1 MTNILAEL
9 QMLSLNEGSDIISY
23 RAKLNEIVATFKAR
37 EEYMEEVTWF
47 AELVR
52 ELNVETFLNAD
63 AFMVQPEVGYSVLP
77 EHLREDSL
85 GFCRGTSLVFS
96 GRFVYPVKDTNGDV
110 MGFCGYDKFSD
121 IKYLDSLNYGYKAKT
136 FSLYG
141 EEKLEEALLST
152 TPVFF
157 TEGIVCTL
165 YLRQEGFQ
173 SFALLGSTI
182 SPFVAEIIRWFGTRA
197 IIIADADEA
206 GNKLRAQAK
215 RSVPMAR
222 CIQSLV
228 AKDLDDSR
236 KVKPDI
242 INEIRNFDNPFYR
255 SKYFC

>member
-1 MTNILAEL
+1 MSNVLAEL
-9 QMLSLNEGSDIISY
+9 QMLALNESSDIISY
-23 RAKLNEIVATFKAR
+23 RAKLNEIVNVFKSR

-47 AELVR
+47 ATLVR
-52 ELNVETFLNAD
+52 ELDVETFLDAD
-63 AFMVQPEVGYSVLP
+63 AFMVQPEVSYAVLP
-77 EHLREDSL
+77 EHLQEDSL
-85 GFCRGTSLVFS
+85 GFCRGTHLVFS

-110 MGFCGYDKFSD
+110 MGFCGYDKYSD
-121 IKYLDSLNYGYKAKT
+121 IKYMDSLNYGYKAKT

-152 TPVFF
+152 GPVFF

-173 SFALLGSTI
+173 SFALLGSNI
-182 SPFVAEIIRWFGTRA
+182 SPFVAEIIKWFGTRA
-197 IIIADADEA
+197 VIIADADEA
-206 GNKLRAQAK
+206 GNKLRAQARK
-215 RSVPMAR
+215 WTPMAR

-236 KVKPDI
+236 KVNPDI
-242 INEIRNFDNPFYR
+242 INEIPNFVNPFYR